1 MTQPAGPGVYTALH
15 PQSPAA
21 SKLTILD
28 GDLALPV
35 IHPQHRFTLP
45 PPLGHDAN
53 LPLAVI
59 AVIGRVL
66 AQGQSRLVCWRKE
79 ARASHTAVGNS
90 HQERCTK
97 WSLEQW
103 RFSEFSESLQLLG
116 IFSKMGVWESTFLRS
131 SQVKPL
137 LTHWAARLQTPLLGQ
152 NFQILNCITISHP
165 NVPYL
170 IFKVTPESASKWF
183 I

>member
-1 MTQPAGPGVYTALH
+1 MNLRTVKENTHSQTFSQSCRLSSCLSPTSRAVTSDGAAHSVHLALSSKNESDQVDHQATEEKGNPPMTQPAGPGIYTALH

-21 SKLTILD
+21 SELTILD

-66 AQGQSRLVCWRKE
+66 AQGQSRLICWRKKTW
-79 ARASHTAVGNS
+79 ASHTAVGNS
-90 HQERCTK
+90 HQERCPQ
-97 WSLEQW
+97 WSLEQ
-103 RFSEFSESLQLLG
+103 
-116 IFSKMGVWESTFLRS
+116 
-131 SQVKPL
+131 
-137 LTHWAARLQTPLLGQ
+137 
-152 NFQILNCITISHP
+152 
-165 NVPYL
+165 
-170 IFKVTPESASKWF
+170 
-183 I
+183 